1 MRRIN
6 RDTIPHLANVLARI
20 VYRHYSTFRAR
31 LAARWWGVALG
42 RNSSFLGLPL
52 FRRHPG
58 SRIAIGAKCAFN
70 SSPGSNLI
78 GVNHRCMISTL
89 NEGADITIGDD
100 CGFSGV
106 VIACAQKITL
116 GKNVRCGSN
125 TMIMD
130 TDWHWHDPRV
140 GANAPVAIGDNVWL
154 SVNVTVLK
162 GVTIGAGTLVGA
174 GSIVTKSLPPN
185 CIAAGV
191 PARVLR
197 TLEDSDRSKEN
208 KL

>member
-6 RDTIPHLANVLARI
+6 RDTIPHLLNVLARMA
-20 VYRHYSTFRAR
+20 YGRYSTARAR
-31 LAARWWGVALG
+31 LAARWWGVTLG
-42 RNSSFLGLPL
+42 RKSTFLGQPL

-58 SRIAIGAKCAFN
+58 SRIAFGANCAFN

-106 VIACAQKITL
+106 VIACARKISL
-116 GKNVRCGSN
+116 GRNVRCGSN

-130 TDWHWHDPRV
+130 TDWHWNDPRV
-140 GANAPVAIGDNVWL
+140 EADAPVAIGDDVWL

-162 GVTIGAGTLVGA
+162 GVTIGEGTLVGA
-174 GSIVTKSLPPN
+174 GSIVTKSLPAYVV
-185 CIAAGV
+185 AAGI

-197 TLEDSDRSKEN
+197 TLDGGTPSKG
-208 KL
+208 K

>member
-6 RDTIPHLANVLARI
+6 RDSIPHLVNVLARMA
-20 VYRHYSTFRAR
+20 YRHYSTTRAR
-31 LAARWWGVALG
+31 LAARWWGVPLG
-42 RNSSFLGLPL
+42 TKCTFLGHPQ
-52 FRRHPG
+52 FRRHPS

-70 SSPGSNLI
+70 SSKGSNLI
-78 GVNHRCMISTL
+78 GVNHPCLISTL
-89 NEGADITIGDD
+89 NEGANISIGDG

-106 VIACAQKITL
+106 VIACAQKVTL

-140 GANAPVAIGDNVWL
+140 EANASVAIGDNVWL

-162 GVTIGAGTLVGA
+162 GVTIGEGTLVGA

-191 PARVLR
+191 PAKVLR
-197 TLEDSDRSKEN
+197 TLAGSDLSKEN